1 MDYQEIMFGLIVNAG
16 DSRSNSMKAMR
27 LAKKGKIEEAKE
39 VIKIAEEYLNK
50 AHEIQTS
57 LIQDEAAGKRAEVTL
72 LMVHAQDHLMNAI
85 TIKDIAIELIDTREE
100 LENIKNII
108 K

>member
-1 MDYQEIMFGLIVNAG
+1 MDYQEIIFGLIVNAG
-16 DSRSNSMKAMR
+16 DSRSNSMKAIR

-39 VIKIAEEYLNK
+39 TIKISEDCLNK

-100 LENIKNII
+100 LESIKNII